1 MNEGE
6 YLELVNDLKKQYDEM
21 KEGYMKTIAFLKQN
35 NAELKKDLGLMH
47 PLQYSYNQFYSRR
60 PCAPLGEYTYKTKC
74 DFK

>member
-35 NAELKKDLGLMH
+35 NEELKKDLGRMD

-60 PCAPLGEYTYKTKC
+60 PCAPRGEYTYKTKC
-74 DFK
+74 DF